1 MVLVFKMLMLGGGG
15 GRKEKGVEMV
25 MKKKNVISPIHVR
38 YPLDAGIQIMYVSI
52 ACFFLCIHFVR

>member
-1 MVLVFKMLMLGGGG
+1 MLGGGV